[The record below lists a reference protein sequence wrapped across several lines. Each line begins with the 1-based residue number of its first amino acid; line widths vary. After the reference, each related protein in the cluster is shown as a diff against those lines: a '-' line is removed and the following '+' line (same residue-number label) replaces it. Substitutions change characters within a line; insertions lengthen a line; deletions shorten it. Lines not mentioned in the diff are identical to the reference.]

1 MAAAPSAALQLSTEI
16 RTSGC
21 DLTASDVGRSVVLA
35 GWVQAKRVWTAKAD
49 ADAVRPAFVVLRDDF
64 GTVQLVVDASG
75 GPSAREAV
83 SAVAEL
89 PLESCIRV
97 EGVVRA
103 RPEGQAKA
111 AAASG
116 AVEVLVSAVSVLNA
130 PPSSSGPAPLP
141 VAAAVA
147 EDEGA
152 TGATG
157 PGEDV
162 RMRHRSLD
170 LRRPRMQRNLR
181 VRAAT
186 IHAMRRQLAERH
198 GFLEIET
205 PALFLSTPEGAREFI
220 VPTRESGR
228 FYALVQSPQQHK
240 QMLMAGGVTRYFQV
254 ARCFRDEGGRA
265 DRQPEFTQLDM
276 EMGLAGGADIRRV
289 AEGVLD
295 AALAAFNETAVA
307 LARLPPPLRPVSRRG
322 GAGCPLPVFTYADC
336 MHSFGS
342 DRPLR
347 RLGVAR
353 PEPEQ
358 SGEGSDGASVSGG
371 VMAGGELPLR
381 DVSAILVARAVEEGQ
396 GGVAGAALLLAAR
409 TCAAQAAS
417 ERDGTAPAAPEGSL
431 EALRPSRA
439 SIRAVRLPRLGELLS
454 RRQLGEAAGR
464 LQYAAGAAGKR
475 CAAEG
480 MGLQLVKVGT
490 EGRWAASPLAKAVSL
505 AAQAEVSAAVGAEE
519 GDVVVIAAGFGDTPC
534 RTLGAAR
541 LEGAAAVQEAE
552 ASSSATAPATATAAA
567 SATGGGSAD
576 GGGAGAGRKG
586 ATKQGRRRVTPIAPE
601 DNAAALVQERELD
614 VFWVT
619 AFPLFESAEEGEYQ
633 PGGGG
638 AVLTPA
644 HHPFTA
650 PVPAHLAVLET
661 ARREGW
667 DPRTDAAARDRLAC
681 VEAQSYDIV
690 CDGAE
695 LGGGSVRMHR
705 HQDQEAV
712 FAALQ
717 LPEER
722 IASFGHLLD
731 ALRWGAPPHAGIA
744 LGLDRFVAM
753 LTESTSLRDVLAFPK
768 TTGGQDL
775 LSGAPGPVDEAR
787 LTEYRVRP
795 IAKDE

>member
-1 MAAAPSAALQLSTEI
+1 MVRPSPRVAAPAASRAASSASAAPTEAARAFPVAAAPSAALQLSAEI

-35 GWVQAKRVWTAKAD
+35 GWVQAKRVWSAKAD
-49 ADAVRPAFVVLRDDF
+49 SDAARPAFVVLRDEF

-75 GPSAREAV
+75 GPSAREAA

-89 PLESCIRV
+89 PLESCVRV

-103 RPEGQAKA
+103 RPEGQAKS

-130 PPSSSGPAPLP
+130 PPPSSGPAPLP
-141 VAAAVA
+141 VATAVA

-198 GFLEIET
+198 GFLEVET

-276 EMGLAGGADIRRV
+276 EMGFAGGADIRRV

-295 AALAAFNETAVA
+295 AALAAFNDTAAA
-307 LARLPPPLRPVSRRG
+307 LARLPPPLRSVARRG
-322 GAGCPLPVFTYADC
+322 GAGSPLPVFTYADC

-353 PEPEQ
+353 PEPELKDRVA
-358 SGEGSDGASVSGG
+358 GEAGASSVT
-371 VMAGGELPLR
+371 AGGELPLR
-381 DVSAILVARAVEEGQ
+381 DVSAILAASAVEEGQ
-396 GGVAGAALLLAAR
+396 GGAAGAALLHAAR
-409 TCAAQAAS
+409 TCAAQA
-417 ERDGTAPAAPEGSL
+417 EREADGSALAAPPGSL
-431 EALRPSRA
+431 EALRPSR
-439 SIRAVRLPRLGELLS
+439 
-454 RRQLGEAAGR
+454 
-464 LQYAAGAAGKR
+464 
-475 CAAEG
+475 
-480 MGLQLVKVGT
+480 
-490 EGRWAASPLAKAVSL
+490 
-505 AAQAEVSAAVGAEE
+505 AEVSAAVGAEE
-519 GDVVVIAAGFGDTPC
+519 GDLVVIAAGLGDTPC
-534 RTLGAAR
+534 RTLGAVR
-541 LEGAAAVQEAE
+541 LEGAAALKEAE
-552 ASSSATAPATATAAA
+552 APAP
-567 SATGGGSAD
+567 
-576 GGGAGAGRKG
+576 GAGAGTSAARGGGG
-586 ATKQGRRRVTPIAPE
+586 AAAGRRGGGKQPTRRAV
-601 DNAAALVQERELD
+601 AAAAEDDGVAAAAPLPPRELD

-650 PVPAHLAVLET
+650 PVPAHLEVLET

-681 VEAQSYDIV
+681 VEAQSYDVV

-753 LTESTSLRDVLAFPK
+753 LTESPSLRDVLAFPK

-775 LSGAPGPVDEAR
+775 LSGAPGPVDHAR

-795 IAKDE
+795 LAKDE

>member
-1 MAAAPSAALQLSTEI
+1 
-16 RTSGC
+16 
-21 DLTASDVGRSVVLA
+21 
-35 GWVQAKRVWTAKAD
+35 
-49 ADAVRPAFVVLRDDF
+49 
-64 GTVQLVVDASG
+64 
-75 GPSAREAV
+75 
-83 SAVAEL
+83 
-89 PLESCIRV
+89 
-97 EGVVRA
+97 
-103 RPEGQAKA
+103 
-111 AAASG
+111 
-116 AVEVLVSAVSVLNA
+116 
-130 PPSSSGPAPLP
+130 
-141 VAAAVA
+141 
-147 EDEGA
+147 
-152 TGATG
+152 
-157 PGEDV
+157 
-162 RMRHRSLD
+162 MRHRSLD

-198 GFLEIET
+198 GFHSRSNAACSVDVLEE
-205 PALFLSTPEGAREFI
+205 PGFI
-220 VPTRESGR
+220 VPRGAALH
-228 FYALVQSPQQHK
+228 ALVQSPHSTTDAN
-240 QMLMAGGVTRYFQV
+240 AGGVTRYFQV

-276 EMGLAGGADIRRV
+276 EMGFAGGADIRRV

-295 AALAAFNETAVA
+295 AALAAFNDTAAA
-307 LARLPPPLRPVSRRG
+307 LARLPPPLRSVARRG
-322 GAGCPLPVFTYADC
+322 GAGSPLPVFTYADC

-353 PEPEQ
+353 PEPEDKDRVA
-358 SGEGSDGASVSGG
+358 SEAGASSVT
-371 VMAGGELPLR
+371 AGGELPLR
-381 DVSAILVARAVEEGQ
+381 DVSAILAASAVEEGQ
-396 GGVAGAALLLAAR
+396 GGAAGAALLHAAR
-409 TCAAQAAS
+409 TCAAQAAR
-417 ERDGTAPAAPEGSL
+417 EADGSVPAAPPGSL

-439 SIRAVRLPRLGELLS
+439 
-454 RRQLGEAAGR
+454 EA
-464 LQYAAGAAGKR
+464 
-475 CAAEG
+475 
-480 MGLQLVKVGT
+480 
-490 EGRWAASPLAKAVSL
+490 
-505 AAQAEVSAAVGAEE
+505 SAAVGAEE
-519 GDVVVIAAGFGDTPC
+519 GDLVVIAAGLGDTPC
-534 RTLGAAR
+534 RTLGAVR
-541 LEGAAAVQEAE
+541 LEGAAALKEAE
-552 ASSSATAPATATAAA
+552 APAP
-567 SATGGGSAD
+567 
-576 GGGAGAGRKG
+576 GAGAGTSAARGGGG
-586 ATKQGRRRVTPIAPE
+586 AAAGRRGGGKQPTRRAV
-601 DNAAALVQERELD
+601 AAAAEDGGDAAAAPLPPRELD

-650 PVPAHLAVLET
+650 PVPAHLEVLET

-681 VEAQSYDIV
+681 VEAQSYDVV

-753 LTESTSLRDVLAFPK
+753 LTESPSLRDVLAFPK

-775 LSGAPGPVDEAR
+775 LSGAPGPVDHAR

-795 IAKDE
+795 LAKDE